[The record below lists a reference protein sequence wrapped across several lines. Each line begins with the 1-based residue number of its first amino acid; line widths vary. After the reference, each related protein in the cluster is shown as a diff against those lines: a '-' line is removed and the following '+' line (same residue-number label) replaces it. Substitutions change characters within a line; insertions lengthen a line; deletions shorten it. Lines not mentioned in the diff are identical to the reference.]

1 MYNINRQNVF
11 NYKSTLYIAKK
22 LETTQDENLN
32 QVENYDTPKKYR
44 FNVQAV
50 NEDSEIR
57 EFGELANRM
66 KVALITEKSK
76 YIGKFYDFDKAY
88 LETTPEGEIKNGAN
102 ADYRIYSVRNQ
113 NTCIKI
119 YLLKLVKED

>member
-1 MYNINRQNVF
+1 MYNINRQNVL
-11 NYKSTLYIAKK
+11 NWKSTIYIAKK
-22 LETTQDENLN
+22 LVTTQDENLN
-32 QVENYDTPKKYR
+32 QVENYATPIKYR

-66 KVALITEKSK
+66 KVALITEKNK
-76 YIGKFYDFDKAY
+76 YIGKFYDFDRAY
-88 LETTPEGEIKNGAN
+88 IDTTPDGDVKNGAN

-113 NTCIKI
+113 NTCIRI
-119 YLLKLVKED
+119 YLLKLVKEE